1 MLNNVTC
8 RGDLGFTKELST
20 LSISFRIFAAFGL
33 GLFTILPVDAVVAPK
48 PAEMTADA
56 LSQAVQVA
64 SGKYHT
70 CAVTAEAT
78 VKCWGQNMWGQLGNG
93 TKTSSLVPVDVSG
106 LTQVKSV
113 SVGDGHTCVLT
124 LSGGVKCWGTGVISS
139 LVPTD
144 VVGLESGVAMISSG
158 GSPSPSYDIALVASD
173 GAVKIWGTQL
183 SRTIWPP
190 EYVTEFQSGVFITM
204 TGVTKID
211 AGRSHACAATAAG
224 KVKCWGENT
233 YGQLG
238 NGFRW
243 GDSSAWTVSDIT
255 SAVDVTVGNRHSC
268 ALLSDGTVKCWGANG
283 AGQLGDGTYQDHLM
297 PVSVTNLTGVRSL
310 SANNDHTCA
319 LTIDNKVQCWGSNVY
334 SQYGDGAQT
343 SNPFPTLAASL
354 RGSINSISAGYR
366 HTCAVFTDGGLK
378 CWGKNRFGQIGNGTS
393 DPYGSLTSVDASG
406 LISNTAQIS
415 SSWEHS
421 CAVAQTGGV
430 KCWGNNYY
438 GQLGTGTTLES
449 HIPLG
454 VVGLDSGVQSVAT
467 GPNSSCAL
475 MNTGGVKCWGL
486 NSNKQLGDGT
496 TAEKH
501 LPVDVMGLTSGVIA
515 ITAGSEHYCALTSS
529 HGMKCWGANQY
540 GQLGLGWYNSGS
552 DPNYVDGLTSGVAG
566 IAAGWQHSCARMESG
581 QVKCWGTNWSGA
593 LGNNGYSSFT
603 PIDVVGLP
611 AAPAL
616 LVAGEEHTCAIVN
629 GQPFCWGGNHYG
641 EMGNGTT
648 TNVVTPTLLSGIKQ
662 DVVAISASL
671 QNICLVLANGVVK
684 CAGANWGG
692 QLGNGTTLESHTFVT
707 ATALNTYA
715 VDIVVGTNHTCA
727 LTDQGGVKCWGSD
740 YFGQLGDD
748 VVTQAAPVCVTG
760 FVCNSLFYHY
770 FPNILRDSSQIW

>member
-1 MLNNVTC
+1 MHK
-8 RGDLGFTKELST
+8 F
-20 LSISFRIFAAFGL
+20 FRISVIL
-33 GLFTILPVDAVVAPK
+33 GLSFLFFLPASATSAPVTQH
-48 PAEMTADA
+48 TASDVLA
-56 LSQAVQVA
+56 RAVQVA

-78 VKCWGQNMWGQLGNG
+78 VKCWGNNGWGQLGNG
-93 TKTSSLVPVDVSG
+93 TKIDSLVPVDVIG

-113 SVGDGHTCVLT
+113 SVSDGHTCALT
-124 LSGGVKCWGTGVISS
+124 LSGGAKCWGMGVISS

-158 GSPSPSYDIALVASD
+158 GSPFPSYDIALMASD
-173 GAVKIWGTQL
+173 GAVKIWGTQYFD
-183 SRTIWPP
+183 SGIGRTFWPP
-190 EYVTEFQSGVFITM
+190 EYVGEYQSGVFMTM
-204 TGVTKID
+204 TGVIKID

-233 YGQLG
+233 HGQLG

-243 GDSSAWTVSDIT
+243 SDPIARPVSDIT
-255 SAVDVTVGNRHSC
+255 NAVDVTAGNNHSC

-283 AGQLGDGTYQDHLM
+283 AGQLGDGTYQDHLT

-310 SANNDHTCA
+310 SAGDAHTCA
-319 LTIDNKVQCWGSNVY
+319 LAIDNKVQCWGNNVY
-334 SQYGDGAQT
+334 SQYGDGAQI
-343 SNPFPTLAASL
+343 SNPFPTLATSL

-378 CWGKNRFGQIGNGTS
+378 CWGENRFGQIGNGTRT
-393 DPYGSLTSVDASG
+393 PYLSLTSVDASG
-406 LISNTAQIS
+406 LMSNTAQIS

-421 CAVAQTGGV
+421 CAVTKTGGL
-430 KCWGNNYY
+430 KCWGSNDY
-438 GQLGTGTTLES
+438 GQLGSGTTLES
-449 HIPLG
+449 HVPIG

-467 GPNSSCAL
+467 GRNSSCAL

-515 ITAGSEHYCALTSS
+515 ITAGSEHYCAITSS
-529 HGMKCWGANQY
+529 HGAECWGANQY
-540 GQLGLGWYNSGS
+540 GQLGLGWYSSGL
-552 DPNYVDGLTSGVAG
+552 DPHDVDGLTSGVAG
-566 IAAGWQHSCARMESG
+566 IAAGWQHSCAQMESG

-611 AAPAL
+611 AAPTV

-629 GQPFCWGGNHYG
+629 GQPFCWGGNRYG
-641 EMGNGTT
+641 EMGDGTT
-648 TNVVTPTLLSGIKQ
+648 TNVVTPTLLSGINQ
-662 DVVAISASL
+662 EATAISTSI
-671 QNICLVLANGVVK
+671 QNICLALADGVVK

-692 QLGNGTTLESHTFVT
+692 QLGDGTTLASHSFVT
-707 ATALNTYA
+707 ATALNAPA
-715 VDIVVGTNHTCA
+715 VRIAVGTNHTCA
-727 LTDQGGVKCWGSD
+727 LTDQGSVKCWGSD
-740 YFGQLGDD
+740 YNGQLGDS

-760 FVCNSLFYHY
+760 FVCNSLFYYY
-770 FPNILRDSSQIW
+770 FPNTLHDSSQSW